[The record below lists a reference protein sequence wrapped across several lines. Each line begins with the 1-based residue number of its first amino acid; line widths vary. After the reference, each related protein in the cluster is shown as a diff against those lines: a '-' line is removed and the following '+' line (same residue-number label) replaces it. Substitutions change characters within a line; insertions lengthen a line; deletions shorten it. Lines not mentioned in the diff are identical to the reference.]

1 MLVSVVFLL
10 LVLVGSAPQ
19 SSDADTRFSRA
30 YELQK
35 KGALQEA
42 ATEYR
47 ALLKI
52 SPDNAR
58 ALANLGVVL
67 AQLGEYPEAIASYEK
82 ALRLEPQL
90 KPILLNIGI
99 AYFRSRNFF
108 KAAESLEKYLQAT
121 PDSLQARQLLGL
133 SLVEIGRDAEAI
145 RYLESSLAA
154 APNDPS
160 VLYALGLAYLRGRRP
175 ELFQIIDR
183 LEKLPTGIPAAH
195 FLRGQFHLMYEDY
208 GKATAEF
215 LEARKLNPDLPR
227 LEYSLGLAH
236 LKNQLY
242 QDAIQ
247 CFTNE
252 LKRYPE
258 DFSSHFYIAY
268 TQEAAG
274 NIAEAELWLGKAM
287 KFEPDSPAAQ
297 ALLGRIRMKQGRDQ
311 EALSALES
319 STRRNPQDTET
330 RYVLARLY
338 QKLGRRDEAA
348 KEFAEVQRL
357 KTERLEKTREFLDS
371 QKKQ

>member
-1 MLVSVVFLL
+1 MRSCL
-10 LVLVGSAPQ
+10 LVLALLAFQQP
-19 SSDADTRFSRA
+19 SDTDARFNRA
-30 YELQK
+30 YELQR

-47 ALLKI
+47 SLLAI

-67 AQLGEYPEAIASYEK
+67 AQLGEYPEAIRSYEK
-82 ALRLEPQL
+82 ALRLDPQL

-99 AYFRSRNFF
+99 ANFRSRNFF
-108 KAAESLEKYLQAT
+108 KATEAFEKYLQAS

-133 SLVEIGRDAEAI
+133 SLVEIGRDADAI

-154 APNDPS
+154 APEDPS

-175 ELFQIIDR
+175 ELFQVIER
-183 LEKLPTGIPAAH
+183 LEKLPAGVPAAH

-208 GKATAEF
+208 QKATSEF
-215 LEARKLNPDLPR
+215 LEARTLNPDLPR
-227 LEYSLGLAH
+227 LDYSLGLAH

-247 CFTNE
+247 CFTSE

-268 TQEAAG
+268 THEAAG
-274 NIAEAELWLGKAM
+274 NIGEAELWLGKAM

-338 QKLGRRDEAA
+338 QKLGRREEAA

-357 KTERLEKTREFLDS
+357 KTERLQKTREFLDS
-371 QKKQ
+371 QQKQ